1 MAAACTIW
9 LSGRPRAGKSTLGA
23 MLVSELAAR
32 GQKAQLLDGDE
43 LRRQLSPE
51 LGYGPDER
59 RLHHLR
65 AAYLAGLLNRH
76 GVYCVAALIAPYA
89 ALRAEL
95 RRRLPGLVLAHLDC
109 GLEQAMNRDRSGL
122 YARALAGAIKQ
133 FTGLDDAYEDP
144 ARPEIRLM
152 TDRESPAQ
160 SLARLL
166 AWLQTNGRIPAPAPA
181 PAGEQAPA
189 YAEGEAR
196 EIERRLE
203 QLGYL

>member
-32 GQKAQLLDGDE
+32 GQRAQLLDGGE

-51 LGYGPDER
+51 LGFAAPDR

-89 ALRAEL
+89 SLRAEL
-95 RRRLPGLVLAHLDC
+95 RQRLPGLVLAHLDC
-109 GLEQAMNRDRSGL
+109 GLEQAMNRDRQGL
-122 YARALAGAIKQ
+122 YARALAGEIPR

-144 ARPEIRLM
+144 AQPELRLL

-160 SLARLL
+160 SLARLMD
-166 AWLQTNGRIPAPAPA
+166 WLVANGRVPAAA
-181 PAGEQAPA
+181 QALPAGEA
-189 YAEGEAR
+189 YSEAEAR
-196 EIERRLE
+196 DIERRLE

>member
-32 GQKAQLLDGDE
+32 GQRVQLLDGDE
-43 LRRQLSPE
+43 LRRQLSPD
-51 LGYGPDER
+51 LGHAPDER

-89 ALRAEL
+89 ELRAEL

-109 GLEQAMNRDRSGL
+109 GLEQAMNRDRDGL
-122 YARALAGAIKQ
+122 YARALAGDIKQ
-133 FTGLDDAYEDP
+133 FTGLDDPYEDP
-144 ARPEIRLM
+144 ARPEIRLL
-152 TDRESPAQ
+152 TDREGPAQ

-166 AWLQTNGRIPAPAPA
+166 DWLQANGRIPAAA
-181 PAGEQAPA
+181 AAGESGPA
-189 YAEGEAR
+189 YAADEAR